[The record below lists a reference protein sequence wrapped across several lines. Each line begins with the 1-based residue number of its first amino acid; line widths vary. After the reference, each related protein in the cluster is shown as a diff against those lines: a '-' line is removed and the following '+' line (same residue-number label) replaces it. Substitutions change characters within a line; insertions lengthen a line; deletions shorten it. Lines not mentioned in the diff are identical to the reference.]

1 MEAAEEEVAVEDE
14 EEDLAMSMGHQ
25 ETRSA
30 GGWSAMRERERTGQE
45 AMKRTAN
52 GAGDVGAVVGS
63 DVRRVARRADL
74 SERRVRSHV
83 GLWWT
88 EIGAHSGS

>member
-30 GGWSAMRERERTGQE
+30 GGSSAMRERERPGQE